1 MHTHNDTESY
11 LYHLHIALIQVRFG
25 VFVCRWAWPGKRLCH
40 GACQRHSHALYVSFA
55 IDIFDYLSL
64 KVDKSPR
71 AKPAKGF
78 CLSFYTSL
86 SLSLSLR
93 SISISPIDDDRS
105 ICAMTWK
112 LSLVFLFSERHPIMS
127 HRSSAPAKDDTVLFS
142 ERKDLL
148 CFRLL
153 LKVEGK
159 TWINSL
165 VEQLI
170 SFRAPHSLCLWYK
183 V

>member
-1 MHTHNDTESY
+1 MVYKSKSKIEIVFSRLALHTAFVVVVVIVAAIVGIICIIFFIIFTADVHFESVLNGGPKKALGKHSPNCRGDKWLNTSYTHTHNDRQSY

-78 CLSFYTSL
+78 CLSL
-86 SLSLSLR
+86 SPSLR
-93 SISISPIDDDRS
+93 SISISPLMMI
-105 ICAMTWK
+105 AQ
-112 LSLVFLFSERHPIMS
+112 F
-127 HRSSAPAKDDTVLFS
+127 A
-142 ERKDLL
+142 
-148 CFRLL
+148 
-153 LKVEGK
+153 
-159 TWINSL
+159 
-165 VEQLI
+165 Q
-170 SFRAPHSLCLWYK
+170 
-183 V
+183 